1 MGKISVFCNLML
13 IPITLIAIFCGY
25 LQKEYKQIVQTLP
38 RQEGKLAII
47 TGASSG
53 SLGYHTAV
61 HLARAGAHVIMT
73 YRTDSKGEQALSELM
88 AEVPTASAEI
98 MQLDLSNLTSV
109 SEFSVS
115 FKSKYPGKSI
125 NMLINNAGIMALPQR
140 EVSAQGYELQMA
152 TNHLGHFALTGLL
165 LKSMAPKG
173 RIINH
178 SSGAHEWGM
187 GHSIMEDL
195 LSEASYSAW
204 TAYGNSKLANLL
216 FTYEL
221 NERLQAKKSDLVAVA
236 VQPGYTATSLQDNTK
251 FAWTQWAAMQP
262 KDGSLPQVV
271 AATDAS
277 ISPSDKTYVGPAYA
291 MWGPP
296 AALPTK
302 DFAWNATNQDALWAK
317 SQELTG
323 IKFW

>member
-236 VQPGYTATSLQDNTK
+236 VHPGYTATNLQDNT
-251 FAWTQWAAMQP
+251 FFTWTQWMAMQP
-262 KDGSLPQVV
+262 EDGSLPQVV
-271 AATDAS
+271 AAADQSIAAS
-277 ISPSDKTYVGPAYA
+277 HQNFVGPAYGA
-291 MWGPP
+291 WGPP
-296 AALPTK
+296 AVISTK